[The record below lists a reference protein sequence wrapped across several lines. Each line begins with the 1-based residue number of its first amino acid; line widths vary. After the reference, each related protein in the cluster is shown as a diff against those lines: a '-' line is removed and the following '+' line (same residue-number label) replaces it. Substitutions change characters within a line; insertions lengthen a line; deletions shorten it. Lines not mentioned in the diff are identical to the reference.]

1 MERQM
6 ILEQLREV
14 AGVGGP
20 AAQLANELL
29 VLADKK
35 AIGELSQEEF
45 EYLVREIADIR
56 AQQELA
62 NDEIACR
69 WIVAAAQAIISV
81 V

>member
-35 AIGELSQEEF
+35 AIGELNQEEF

-56 AQQELA
+56 AQQDLA

>member
-1 MERQM
+1 M

-14 AGVGGP
+14 AGQGGP

-29 VLADKK
+29 VLTDKK
-35 AIGELSQEEF
+35 AVGELSQEEF
-45 EYLVREIADIR
+45 DYLVREIAEVR
-56 AQQELA
+56 AQQDLA

-69 WIVAAAQAIISV
+69 WIVAAAQAVLAV

>member
-1 MERQM
+1 M

-14 AGVGGP
+14 AGQGGP

-29 VLADKK
+29 VLTDKK
-35 AIGELSQEEF
+35 AMGELSQEEF
-45 EYLVREIADIR
+45 DYLVREIAEVR
-56 AQQELA
+56 AQQDLA

-69 WIVAAAQAIISV
+69 WIVAAAQAVLAV

>member
-14 AGVGGP
+14 AGQGGP

-29 VLADKK
+29 VLTDQRAT
-35 AIGELSQEEF
+35 GELSQEEF
-45 EYLVREIADIR
+45 DYLVREIADIR
-56 AQQELA
+56 AQQDLA

-69 WIVAAAQAIISV
+69 WIVAAALAVLSAV
-81 V
+81 

>member
-1 MERQM
+1 M

>member
-1 MERQM
+1 M

-29 VLADKK
+29 VLTDKK
-35 AIGELSQEEF
+35 AIGELNQEEF
-45 EYLVREIADIR
+45 EYLVREIADVR
-56 AQQELA
+56 AQQDLS

-69 WIVAAAQAIISV
+69 WIVAAAQAVLAV